1 MNTKLRQFFIFFIG
15 LGVSIG
21 LDQFTKHLAVVHLK
35 GQKPF
40 VLIKGVFEFY
50 YSENR
55 GAAFGMLQG
64 RQGFFF
70 LIAAAVILAVLWA
83 VYRMPAG
90 KRYLPLMCSLF
101 LLVSGAVGNMIDRLA
116 YGYVVDFLY
125 AKFINFPIFNFADC
139 CVVIGAALLLVAFLF
154 VYKEDTVPPAK
165 EEALPA
171 EDGDISREQED
182 VTQDEDRRDDGSA
195 GDGGQPA

>member
-64 RQGFFF
+64 RQILLPDCSGSHSGSVVGG
-70 LIAAAVILAVLWA
+70 LPDAGRETVSAADVQ
-83 VYRMPAG
+83 
-90 KRYLPLMCSLF
+90 
-101 LLVSGAVGNMIDRLA
+101 LVSARIRRSWQYDRPSDTEIC
-116 YGYVVDFLY
+116 GG
-125 AKFINFPIFNFADC
+125 FPVF
-139 CVVIGAALLLVAFLF
+139 
-154 VYKEDTVPPAK
+154 
-165 EEALPA
+165 
-171 EDGDISREQED
+171 
-182 VTQDEDRRDDGSA
+182 
-195 GDGGQPA
+195 

>member
-55 GAAFGMLQG
+55 AAGTAGILLPDCSGSHSGGVVGGLPDAG
-64 RQGFFF
+64 RETVS
-70 LIAAAVILAVLWA
+70 AADVQ
-83 VYRMPAG
+83 
-90 KRYLPLMCSLF
+90 
-101 LLVSGAVGNMIDRLA
+101 LVSARIRRSWQYDRPSDTEIC
-116 YGYVVDFLY
+116 GG
-125 AKFINFPIFNFADC
+125 FPVF
-139 CVVIGAALLLVAFLF
+139 
-154 VYKEDTVPPAK
+154 
-165 EEALPA
+165 
-171 EDGDISREQED
+171 
-182 VTQDEDRRDDGSA
+182 
-195 GDGGQPA
+195 

>member
-101 LLVSGAVGNMIDRLA
+101 LLVSGAVGNMIDRLTQK
-116 YGYVVDFLY
+116 YVVDFLY
-125 AKFINFPIFNFADC
+125 FKLIDFPIFNVADC
-139 CVVIGAALLLVAFLF
+139 YVTVSCVLIVVMCLLKL
-154 VYKEDTVPPAK
+154 K
-165 EEALPA
+165 EE
-171 EDGDISREQED
+171 DFNKIF
-182 VTQDEDRRDDGSA
+182 TIKKNY
-195 GDGGQPA
+195 

>member
-70 LIAAAVILAVLWA
+70 LIAAAVILAVLWDT
-83 VYRMPAG
+83 VMQ
-90 KRYLPLMCSLF
+90 F
-101 LLVSGAVGNMIDRLA
+101 DA
-116 YGYVVDFLY
+116 YGGSTDWQ
-125 AKFINFPIFNFADC
+125 C
-139 CVVIGAALLLVAFLF
+139 CGRFTGCRQGNGIC
-154 VYKEDTVPPAK
+154 
-165 EEALPA
+165 
-171 EDGDISREQED
+171 R
-182 VTQDEDRRDDGSA
+182 
-195 GDGGQPA
+195 

>member
-90 KRYLPLMCSLF
+90 RRYLPLMCSLF
-101 LLVSGAVGNMIDRLA
+101 LLVSGAVGNMIDRLTQK
-116 YGYVVDFLY
+116 YVVDFLY
-125 AKFINFPIFNFADC
+125 FKLIDFPIFNVADC
-139 CVVIGAALLLVAFLF
+139 YVVIGCILF
-154 VYKEDTVPPAK
+154 GILILFYYKDQEFDWVLQK
-165 EEALPA
+165 K
-171 EDGDISREQED
+171 GSR
-182 VTQDEDRRDDGSA
+182 S
-195 GDGGQPA
+195 

>member
-101 LLVSGAVGNMIDRLA
+101 LLV
-116 YGYVVDFLY
+116 YVVDFLY
-125 AKFINFPIFNFADC
+125 FKLIDFPIFNVADC
-139 CVVIGAALLLVAFLF
+139 YVVIATFSLILLFFFFYSDEELEFLSFKGAK
-154 VYKEDTVPPAK
+154 KES
-165 EEALPA
+165 
-171 EDGDISREQED
+171 GR
-182 VTQDEDRRDDGSA
+182 
-195 GDGGQPA
+195 

>member
-90 KRYLPLMCSLF
+90 KRYLPLRCSLF
-101 LLVSGAVGNMIDRLA
+101 LLVSGAVGNMIDRLTQK
-116 YGYVVDFLY
+116 YVVDFLY
-125 AKFINFPIFNFADC
+125 FKLIDFPIFNVADC
-139 CVVIGAALLLVAFLF
+139 YVTISVAIFIVLILF
-154 VYKEDTVPPAK
+154 VYKENEFDFLSFKKKADK
-165 EEALPA
+165 
-171 EDGDISREQED
+171 DNG
-182 VTQDEDRRDDGSA
+182 
-195 GDGGQPA
+195 

>member
-90 KRYLPLMCSLF
+90 RRYLPLMCSLF
-101 LLVSGAVGNMIDRLA
+101 LLVSGAVGNMIDRLTQK
-116 YGYVVDFLY
+116 YVVDFLY
-125 AKFINFPIFNFADC
+125 FKLIDFPIFNVADC
-139 CVVIGAALLLVAFLF
+139 YVTVSCVLIVVMCLLKL
-154 VYKEDTVPPAK
+154 K
-165 EEALPA
+165 EE
-171 EDGDISREQED
+171 DFNKIF
-182 VTQDEDRRDDGSA
+182 TIKKNY
-195 GDGGQPA
+195 

>member
-64 RQGFFF
+64 RRG
-70 LIAAAVILAVLWA
+70 ILLPDCSGSHSGSVVGGL
-83 VYRMPAG
+83 PDAG
-90 KRYLPLMCSLF
+90 RKRYLPLMCSLF
-101 LLVSGAVGNMIDRLA
+101 LLVSGAVGNMIDRLTQK
-116 YGYVVDFLY
+116 YVVDFLY
-125 AKFINFPIFNFADC
+125 FKLIDFPIFNVADC
-139 CVVIGAALLLVAFLF
+139 YVVIATFLADPSVFLLLF
-154 VYKEDTVPPAK
+154 
-165 EEALPA
+165 
-171 EDGDISREQED
+171 G
-182 VTQDEDRRDDGSA
+182 
-195 GDGGQPA
+195 